1 MNGVSDYKT
10 NLKNFMD
17 RSNKVNAPASRIFR
31 DRQSKRLFEELHQM
45 KASCATTYE
54 ELERMHKEV
63 LLCKRLWF
71 KNNKVSLPVKK
82 LSHLKTQISL

>member
-1 MNGVSDYKT
+1 MRGASDYKT

-17 RSNKVNAPASRIFR
+17 RSSKVDVPASRIFR

-54 ELERMHKEV
+54 ELVRMHREV
-63 LLCKRLWF
+63 LLCKRL
-71 KNNKVSLPVKK
+71 
-82 LSHLKTQISL
+82 

>member
-1 MNGVSDYKT
+1 MRGASDYKT

-17 RSNKVNAPASRIFR
+17 RSSKVDVPASRIFR

-54 ELERMHKEV
+54 ELERMHREV
-63 LLCKRLWF
+63 LLCKRL
-71 KNNKVSLPVKK
+71 
-82 LSHLKTQISL
+82 